1 MILSLES
8 LSVPLAEFELAV
20 TATMSA
26 RVTGIFGPSGAG
38 KTSLLDAIA
47 GVRKLNGG
55 RIVLSGTTL
64 DDVAAKKHV
73 PPQHRGI
80 GYVPQET
87 ALFPHMSVLRN
98 VRYGMKEEQ
107 HESFDR
113 ILEVLEIRELLDRS
127 VRKISGGE
135 QKRVALARALL
146 ASPRVLLLDE
156 PLAGLERPLQER
168 ITDLLLRIRD
178 ELHVPMLYVTH
189 DAHELARIADETVVL
204 ERGRVVERA

>member
-1 MILSLES
+1 MILTIES

-47 GVRKLNGG
+47 GVRKLTGG

-64 DDVAAKKHV
+64 DDVATKKHV

-107 HESFDR
+107 HDSFDR

-127 VRKISGGE
+127 VRQISGGE

-189 DAHELARIADETVVL
+189 DAAELARIADETVVL
-204 ERGRVVERA
+204 ERGRVVERD